1 MSKKIQAVIRL
12 EDSPTYYFYDSE
24 IEEIITNYMKLK
36 LGTDKEITTELNSPV
51 LKSDEI
57 RR

>member
-1 MSKKIQAVIRL
+1 
-12 EDSPTYYFYDSE
+12 
-24 IEEIITNYMKLK
+24 MKLK